1 MMNHD
6 NRHYSFLG
14 LRYGSSVAKEMFIL
28 GLSLDSPHFF
38 QLLAKQCLK
47 HWTYRSLFVSL
58 IILVIC
64 FQFQLPVLVHN
75 PYLIPKW
82 LHLIVNEK
90 NARLVEPSKEYLYY
104 TIQYFERLFLS
115 SSGCYKLW
123 LSETRS
129 LHEKSVHSVLMSLLF
144 EGKKCR
150 FFSEVWA
157 QKYSFNIKMLDIL
170 E

>member
-6 NRHYSFLG
+6 NRRYSFLR
-14 LRYGSSVAKEMFIL
+14 LRYCSSVAKEMFIL

-38 QLLAKQCLK
+38 QLLAKQCFK

-58 IILVIC
+58 IILVTC

-82 LHLIVNEK
+82 LHFNCKWKKRKAGRAVKGILILYHPIFRKTLPVFIRVLQVVTFRNLVVTWKERAFRFNVFTLWREK
-90 NARLVEPSKEYLYY
+90 MP
-104 TIQYFERLFLS
+104 F
-115 SSGCYKLW
+115 
-123 LSETRS
+123 
-129 LHEKSVHSVLMSLLF
+129 
-144 EGKKCR
+144 

-157 QKYSFNIKMLDIL
+157 QKYSFKY
-170 E
+170 